1 MIVGSDVT
9 IRGAAHAPRLDAI
22 TGLRW
27 WAAFGVFGFH
37 MLIFAPLQPTVN
49 AFLTLGDY
57 GVAFFFVL
65 SGFVLTYSY
74 RPATAKSTFY
84 WRRFARIYPLHFV
97 TLLLA
102 IPVFYSFTP
111 DPAEWWVKP
120 VNVGILLLSVFLLQG
135 WSRDPAILFSG
146 NPAAWTLTVEAFF
159 YTLHPFLSTALSRV
173 GRRGALIAAG
183 VIAAVTIG
191 IRIVIGLDPSG
202 WVAGLPLPVL
212 RLNEFVL
219 GMCLAW
225 AFRHGWRAGI
235 HPWLPATGI
244 AVVATV
250 FVLSEQLAPGSAWT
264 TVVMVLLPAAM
275 TLLFAALIVTT
286 SAAEV
291 AGRVRWMRWRP
302 LVALGE
308 WSFAFYLIHA
318 TVIYAALTVFGFQPA
333 RWLNLLWFAALLVV
347 AVSGAAALHLWLER
361 PVESRLRAAE
371 VGWRTRR
378 EERKRP
384 KNADGPIPLPGG
396 SAR

>member
-1 MIVGSDVT
+1 M
-9 IRGAAHAPRLDAI
+9 
-22 TGLRW
+22 
-27 WAAFGVFGFH
+27 FGFH
-37 MLIFAPLQPTVN
+37 MLVFAPLIPVVN
-49 AFLTLGDY
+49 GFLKLGDY

-65 SGFVLTYSY
+65 SGFVLTYSL
-74 RPATAKSTFY
+74 RPGTAKSTFY

-111 DPAEWWVKP
+111 DPQDWWVKP
-120 VNVGILLLSVFLLQG
+120 FGGGILLLSVFLLQG

-159 YTLHPFLSTALSRV
+159 YALHPFLAMGLTRM
-173 GRRGALIAAG
+173 GRRGALVAAG

-191 IRIVIGLDPSG
+191 IRIVIQLDPTG
-202 WVAGLPLPVL
+202 WVAMLPLPIL
-212 RLNEFVL
+212 RLNEFAL

-225 AFRHGWRAGI
+225 AFRLGWRAGV
-235 HPWLPATGI
+235 HPWWPAAGIGAVATG
-244 AVVATV
+244 
-250 FVLSEQLAPGSAWT
+250 FVLTEMLAPESVLHTIAS
-264 TVVMVLLPAAM
+264 MLLPAAM

-318 TVIYAALTVFGFQPA
+318 TVIYTALTIFGFQPT
-333 RWLNLLWFAALLVV
+333 RWMNLLWFAALLAV
-347 AVSGAAALHLWLER
+347 AIAGAAALHVWLER
-361 PVESRLRAAE
+361 PVESKLRAAE
-371 VGWRTRR
+371 VGWRMRR
-378 EERKRP
+378 EEQRQAK
-384 KNADGPIPLPGG
+384 KAEAKTVALPGE
-396 SAR
+396 ATR